1 MEHPDKELFILTPK
15 SGNSKTGKLP
25 VSMSHKGTCPSS
37 CRMREACYAR
47 VGRLGLVWHKL
58 GKGWL
63 VNGTSFTEFCERVKA
78 LGDDVT
84 TWRHNQSGDL
94 TGYNNRLHRGRCLQ
108 LARANC
114 SGGRNRGGYT
124 YTHYSPLPVKGMVAP
139 AVAQHNLEVIRDMN
153 ALGFVVNLSGDNL
166 EHADALADLDIGP
179 VVTVLPMD
187 SPRRLKTPKG
197 RHVITC
203 PAILDENIQCI
214 DCKVCGK
221 GNRKAI
227 IGFPAHGSL
236 AKKADK
242 IVKGESL

>member
-1 MEHPDKELFILTPK
+1 MEQQTQDLFILTPK

-25 VSMSHKGTCPSS
+25 VSMSHKGTCPDS
-37 CRMREACYAR
+37 CSMKTACYAK

-58 GKGWL
+58 GMGWL
-63 VNGTSFTEFCERVKA
+63 TNGTSFKEFCDKVKT
-78 LGDDVT
+78 LKVT

-94 TGYNNRLHRGRCLQ
+94 TGCNNRLHRGRCLQ
-108 LARANC
+108 LARANAAD
-114 SGGRNRGGYT
+114 GRNRGGYT
-124 YTHYSPLPVKGMVAP
+124 YTHYSPLPVKGKVAP
-139 AVAQHNLEVIRDMN
+139 AVAEHNRQVIRDMN
-153 ALGFVVNLSGDNL
+153 AQGFVVNLSGDNL
-166 EHADALADLDIGP
+166 EHADELADLGIGP

-187 SPRRLKTPKG
+187 APRRMKTPKG
-197 RHVITC
+197 RHVVVC
-203 PAILDENIQCI
+203 PAILNEGMQCI

-242 IVKGESL
+242 IAKGETL